1 MAMAH
6 KRTAIAVFS
15 SMIAVSYGLAQLSWV
30 LYSKKTVALSQTNP
44 VNGRIYFANGDM
56 RSGEPGDINASSTGE
71 DESTVVFIS
80 HCGQETATDNY
91 LRRRYLRD
99 CNLLREVDPRLYRLA
114 YSRDVAEP
122 TVAAPDRK

>member
-56 RSGEPGDINASSTGE
+56 RPGEPGDINASSIGE

-80 HCGQETATDNY
+80 DCGQATATDNY
-91 LRRRYLRD
+91 LRRRYLRN